1 MRRPRMLVTG
11 CAFAFVFAVAGGLVG
26 QVARDEKI
34 ARVEHGL
41 LPQVVSRG
49 LVGKRLSMAERMA
62 HHGIPGMSM
71 AVIEDGR
78 IAWARAY
85 GVRQRDGISPVTP
98 ETLFQAA
105 SLSKSVSALGA
116 LVLVQQRRVDL
127 DGDVRQWLRSW
138 KPEQTISLRQ
148 LLSHTA
154 GLTVSGFSGYERAAR
169 IPTVTQILN
178 GDLPANSRAVRVA
191 SPPGTQVR
199 YSGGGYVVVQQLIMD
214 VTQLPFEEYMER
226 EIFLPLKMTH
236 SRFEQPLSP
245 GQADVAASGHRRDG
259 SKLQDGWMVHPELA
273 AAGLWTTP
281 TDLARMMIELQDALG
296 GRPAQILRTASAGEI
311 LTGRIDNAGFGVF
324 LTGPNGSSRRFTHSG
339 RNAGFDTLLVG
350 YKNGRQGAVVMINR
364 NNNEGFIE
372 EVIES
377 VARGQLV

>member
-154 GLTVSGFSGYERAAR
+154 GLTVSGFSGTSEPRAYR
-169 IPTVTQILN
+169 PSHKFSTVTFRQT
-178 GDLPANSRAVRVA
+178 AVRFG
-191 SPPGTQVR
+191 SPPH
-199 YSGGGYVVVQQLIMD
+199 L
-214 VTQLPFEEYMER
+214 ER
-226 EIFLPLKMTH
+226 RSAI
-236 SRFEQPLSP
+236 P
-245 GQADVAASGHRRDG
+245 GADTWS
-259 SKLQDGWMVHPELA
+259 
-273 AAGLWTTP
+273 
-281 TDLARMMIELQDALG
+281 
-296 GRPAQILRTASAGEI
+296 
-311 LTGRIDNAGFGVF
+311 F
-324 LTGPNGSSRRFTHSG
+324 SS
-339 RNAGFDTLLVG
+339 
-350 YKNGRQGAVVMINR
+350 
-364 NNNEGFIE
+364 
-372 EVIES
+372 
-377 VARGQLV
+377 